1 MKSFVLWAALLLV
14 VSSVTPGF
22 AQSTSAAV
30 SGTIDDGTGALIPGV
45 TVTATNNATG
55 VVTTVLSN
63 EAGAY
68 NFASLLPGTY
78 SVSARLPGF
87 QTATFTNVQLGNRD
101 QVRLNF
107 TLKVASVATSVE
119 VSVAAD
125 TTLSTSS
132 SSVGEVLTQQK
143 VQDMP
148 LVGNNV
154 LDLLRL
160 LPGARMNDDGVNGT
174 FAGVSADKV
183 NMQRD
188 GVDTSG
194 SAYWV
199 QAGAQTATF
208 INPDLVGEVRMI
220 LAPVDAELGRGN
232 AQIQFLTR
240 SGTNRYTGSLVWSAT
255 NSALDA
261 NTWSNNR
268 AIDSKTGA
276 WKPIKPNW
284 TNAHE
289 FTLSIGGPIVRN
301 KTFFFALYDGVIV
314 NARTTQNPVVLTP
327 CARNGIFRYFD
338 GWNNGNTTQTL
349 AATGATPT
357 IQVVDA
363 LGNPLKPAFN
373 PGVQD
378 SSNPFTGQLRYVS
391 LFGPVTNAATINAD
405 CSNAQVGSAST
416 PTGTWD
422 VNRKAVDPT
431 GFVNKVMGKMPL
443 PNNYE
448 VGDGLNTA
456 GHQWT
461 RSESGGS
468 EGIFAIGGNLGR
480 KQINTKIDH
489 NFSNSQKLAGSYT
502 YEISS
507 GNAGYEIV
515 PDGFRG
521 AVTRKPQTLSVTFT
535 STLSPTLLNEARLG
549 YRLTKGRTYSAF
561 NNPDTGQ
568 DALAFFPTMNGY
580 PVNIGLQTFNTI
592 PVASGTA
599 TYFDD
604 TSLWTYADTISWTKG
619 AHVIKVGGEL
629 RRGHSLG
636 QDAINNLIPT
646 GVGGDTQLSAIPDAA
661 ISGTAIPGQPG
672 TPTIPG
678 LAGTANTGN
687 NQRMR
692 QLLTFFAGSLANV
705 NQGSWITDPNNV
717 DTFSDYKDFD
727 HRIRDMHNQNEASA
741 FFKDDWK
748 VRRSLTLNLGVRW
761 AYFAVPWESNGL
773 MPLPVGGGDAM
784 FGISGRSWD
793 GWMRPGQRADVT
805 ALQFVGKGSPNPD
818 IPWYP
823 NDWNNIG
830 PAVGF
835 SWQVPWFGEGK
846 TTVRGGYQMTYQI
859 NQSGNNIIQE
869 INAPG
874 SSDIATYIPASSD
887 PYLDLTKL
895 NPSLFPVRTLTPAG
909 TPLKPMQ
916 PSLLTGPRNQ
926 QIYIPDAGLSTP
938 YAQNLTLSV
947 TRSVSSRL
955 TVDLRYIGTLSRKQW
970 DPVVNINQP
979 NFLYNGLKEAFD
991 AARAGT
997 DSSPALT
1004 LLEDMFRGINV
1015 AGSGCTTPT
1024 GATTP
1029 CGPVGTTNSAG
1040 VLQTAA
1046 MHLRA
1051 NTTLRGNL
1059 ANGNYSALAASLNTL
1074 NYAAAS
1080 NPTLPVIPTGVVGT
1094 VLRQNNFPENFIV
1107 TNPQFGAVN
1116 NLTNVYSNNYHSLET
1131 QVTMRPVHGVS
1142 FQTTYTWSKNLGTGQ
1157 AGGLGA
1163 TYTTLADRHADYSLQ
1178 SDSRTHDF
1186 RTNGTFALPMG
1197 PNKLFLS
1204 NSSGTLA
1211 RIVEG
1216 WQASWI
1222 VNLTSG
1228 QPMNIGA
1235 QNMLY
1240 ANGTAS
1246 IVGPFDLDS
1255 KGVKYDTGT
1264 TWSYLPKGAYIVDD
1278 DPQCLQTTTL
1288 QGLRAQCTIDAVKD
1302 ASGNYVLQNPQTGT
1316 RGTLGQRVME
1326 GPGQWRFDANLQKAF
1341 SISESKTLQFRLD
1354 ARNILNHPEPNAPTL
1369 AITSPNFGTING
1381 KTNLRRQFQAQLRF
1395 TF

>member
-1 MKSFVLWAALLLV
+1 MRSFIFPAVLLLCLA
-14 VSSVTPGF
+14 SITPAF

-30 SGTIDDGTGALIPGV
+30 SGTIDDSTDALLPGV

-55 VVTTVLSN
+55 IVTTVLSN
-63 EAGAY
+63 ESGAY
-68 NFASLLPGTY
+68 NFGSLLPGEYTI
-78 SVSARLPGF
+78 SAKLPGF
-87 QTATFTNVQLGNRD
+87 QTATFTNVQLGNRA

-107 TLKVASVATSVE
+107 KLRVASVATSVD

-125 TTLSTSS
+125 TLLSTSS
-132 SSVGEVLTQQK
+132 SSVGQVLTEQK

-160 LPGARMNDDGVNGT
+160 LPGARMNEDGVNGT

-268 AIDSKTGA
+268 NVDAKTGA
-276 WKPIKPNW
+276 WAPIKPAWNN
-284 TNAHE
+284 THE
-289 FTLSIGGPIVRN
+289 FTMSLGGPIVKN
-301 KTFFFALYDGVIV
+301 KTFFFALYDGVLV
-314 NARTTQNPVVLTP
+314 NGRTTQNPLVLTP

-349 AATGATPT
+349 QATGGTPT
-357 IQVVDA
+357 IQVVDP
-363 LGNPLKPAFN
+363 LGNPLTPAFN
-373 PGVQD
+373 PGAQN
-378 SSNPFTGQLRYVS
+378 STNPFTGQLRYVS
-391 LFGPVTNAATINAD
+391 VFGPVTNPTALNAD
-405 CSNAQVGSAST
+405 CSNAQIGSAPT
-416 PTGTWD
+416 TTGTWD
-422 VNRKAVDPT
+422 TNRKAVDPT
-431 GFVNKVMGKMPL
+431 GFVNKVMGRIPL

-456 GHQWT
+456 GYRWT
-461 RSESGGS
+461 RNERDGS
-468 EGIFAIGGNLGR
+468 ENIFTVGGNLGR
-480 KQINTKIDH
+480 KQINMKIDH
-489 NFSNSQKLAGSYT
+489 NFSSSQKVAGSYT
-502 YEISS
+502 YETSS

-515 PDGFRG
+515 PDGYRG
-521 AVTRKPQTLSVTFT
+521 AVGRKPQTLSVTFT

-549 YRLTKGRTYSAF
+549 YRLTKGRSYSAF
-561 NNPDTGQ
+561 NNPETGQ

-580 PVNIGLQTFNTI
+580 PVNIGLQTFGQNSWQI

-629 RRGHSLG
+629 RRGHSVG

-646 GVGGDTQLSAIPDAA
+646 AAGGDTQLAAIPDAA

-678 LAGTANTGN
+678 LAGSSTTGN

-692 QLLTFFAGSLANV
+692 QLLSFFAGSLANV
-705 NQGSWITDPNNV
+705 NQGSWITDPNNL
-717 DTFSDYKDFD
+717 DTFSDYKNFD

-748 VRRSLTLNLGVRW
+748 VRKSLTLNLGVRW
-761 AYFAVPWESNGL
+761 AYFAVPWESDGL
-773 MPLPVGGGDAM
+773 MPLPVGGGAAM
-784 FGISGRSWD
+784 FGISGRGWD

-823 NDWNNIG
+823 DDWNNIG

-874 SSDIATYIPASSD
+874 SSDIGTYIPGSSD

-895 NPSLFPVRTLTPAG
+895 TPSLFPVRTLTPAG

-926 QIYIPDAGLSTP
+926 QIYIPDPGLSTP
-938 YAQNLTLSV
+938 YAQNITLSV
-947 TRSVSSRL
+947 TRSVSSAL

-991 AARAGT
+991 AARAGN

-1004 LLEDMFRGINV
+1004 VLEDMFRGMNI
-1015 AGSGCTTPT
+1015 AGAGF
-1024 GATTP
+1024 
-1029 CGPVGTTNSAG
+1029 GPVGSTFGG
-1040 VLQTAA
+1040 VQQTAG
-1046 MHLRA
+1046 MHLRG

-1059 ANGNYSALAASLNTL
+1059 ANGNYNALAGSLNTL
-1074 NYAAAS
+1074 NYASAS
-1080 NPTLPVIPTGVVGT
+1080 NPGLPVIPTGVVGT
-1094 VLRQNNFPENFIV
+1094 VLRQNGFPENFIV

-1131 QVTMRPVHGVS
+1131 QVTMRPIHGVS
-1142 FQTTYTWSKNLGTGQ
+1142 FQSTYTWSKNLGTGQ

-1163 TYTTLADRHADYSLQ
+1163 SYTTLADRHADYSLQ

-1186 RTNGTFALPMG
+1186 RTNGTFALPIG
-1197 PNKLFLS
+1197 PNKLFLP

-1211 RIVEG
+1211 RIIEG

-1222 VNLTSG
+1222 INLSSG
-1228 QPMNIGA
+1228 QPTSIAA
-1235 QNMLY
+1235 QNNLY

-1246 IVGPFDLDS
+1246 IVGAFDLDN
-1255 KGVKYDTGT
+1255 KGVSYDTGT
-1264 TWSYLPKGAYIVDD
+1264 TFNYLPKGAYIVAD
-1278 DPQCLQTTTL
+1278 DPQCAQVTAL
-1288 QGLRAQCTIDAVKD
+1288 QGLQAQCTIDAVKD
-1302 ASGNYVLQNPQTGT
+1302 ASGNYVLQNPAPGT

-1341 SISESKTLQFRLD
+1341 RISESKTLQFRLD
-1354 ARNILNHPEPNAPTL
+1354 ARNILNHPEPNAPALQINPVNPPAT
-1369 AITSPNFGTING
+1369 FGTING

>member
-1 MKSFVLWAALLLV
+1 LRNLILATAALLFL
-14 VSSVTPGF
+14 SSFTPAL
-22 AQSTSAAV
+22 AQSTSATV
-30 SGTIDDGTGALIPGV
+30 GGTIDDGTGALMPGV

-63 EAGAY
+63 EAGTY
-68 NFASLLPGTY
+68 NFASLPPGAY
-78 SVSARLPGF
+78 KVSAHLPGF
-87 QTATFTNVQLGNRD
+87 QTSTFTDVQLGNRD
-101 QVRLNF
+101 QIRLNF
-107 TLKVASVATSVE
+107 RMKIASVATSVE

-125 TTLSTSS
+125 TLLSTSS
-132 SSVGEVLTQQK
+132 SSVGEVLGQQK

-199 QAGAQTATF
+199 QAGLQTATF

-240 SGTNRYTGSLVWSAT
+240 SGTNRYSGSLVWSAT

-268 AIDSKTGA
+268 AIDAKTGA
-276 WKPIKPNW
+276 WKPTKPNW

-289 FTLSIGGPIVRN
+289 YTMSMGGPIVKN
-301 KTFFFALYDGVIV
+301 KTFFFALFDGVTV
-314 NARTTQNPVVLTP
+314 NARTTQNTQVLTP
-327 CARNGIFRYFD
+327 CARNGIFRYYD
-338 GWNNGNTTQTL
+338 NWNNGNTTNTL

-363 LGNPLKPAFN
+363 LGNPLKPAYN
-373 PGVQD
+373 PGAQD
-378 SSNPFTGQLRYVS
+378 ASNPFTGQLRYVS
-391 LFGPVTNAATINAD
+391 VFGPVTNAASMNAD
-405 CSNAQVGSAST
+405 CSNAQIGSAST
-416 PTGTWD
+416 ATGTWD
-422 VNRKAVDPT
+422 TNRKAVDPT
-431 GFVNKVMGKMPL
+431 GFVSKVMGKMPA
-443 PNNYE
+443 PNNFE
-448 VGDGLNTA
+448 VGDGLNIA
-456 GHQWT
+456 GYRWT

-468 EGIFAIGGNLGR
+468 ESIFAFGGNLGR

-489 NFSNSQKLAGSYT
+489 NFNASHKVSGSYT
-502 YEISS
+502 YEDSA

-521 AVTRKPQTLSVTFT
+521 SVTRKPQTLALTFT
-535 STLSPTLLNEARLG
+535 STLSPTLLNEARVG
-549 YRLTKGRTYSAF
+549 YRLTKGRTYSAY
-561 NNPDTGQ
+561 NDPKTGK
-568 DALAFFPTMNGY
+568 DALAFFPTQNGY
-580 PVNIGLQTFNTI
+580 PVSIGLQTFGTI

-604 TSLWTYADTISWTKG
+604 TSLWTWADTVSWTRG
-619 AHVIKVGGEL
+619 AHTLKGGAEL
-629 RRGHSLG
+629 RKGHSIG
-636 QDAINNLIPT
+636 QDAINALLPNA
-646 GVGGDTQLSAIPDAA
+646 VGGDTQLGAIPAGA
-661 ISGTAIPGQPG
+661 ITSTNV
-672 TPTIPG
+672 TG
-678 LAGTANTGN
+678 LAGTPASGN
-687 NQRMR
+687 NLRMR
-692 QLLTFFAGSLANV
+692 QLLSFFAGSLSSV
-705 NQGSWITDPNNV
+705 NQGSWITDPKNV
-717 DTFSDYKDFD
+717 DTFSDYKNFD
-727 HRIRDMHNQNEASA
+727 HRIRDMHNQNEASV

-748 VRRSLTLNLGVRW
+748 VLKSLTLNLGVRW
-761 AYFAVPWESNGL
+761 AYFGVPWESNGL
-773 MPLPVGGGDAM
+773 MPLPIGGGDAM

-793 GWMRPGQRADVT
+793 GWMKPGARAEVT
-805 ALQFVGKGSPNPD
+805 ALQFVGKGSPNPN

-823 NDWNNIG
+823 NDYNNIG

-835 SWQVPWFGEGK
+835 SWQVPWFGVGK

-859 NQSGNNIIQE
+859 NQSGNNVIQE

-874 SSDIATYIPASSD
+874 SSDIASYVPASND
-887 PYLDLTKL
+887 PYLDLVKMKALT
-895 NPSLFPVRTLTPAG
+895 FPIRTLTPAG

-938 YAQNLTLSV
+938 YAQNLTLSL
-947 TRSVSSRL
+947 TRSVSNSL

-979 NFLYNGLKEAFD
+979 NFLYNGLKDAFD
-991 AARAGT
+991 AARAGN
-997 DSSPALT
+997 DSSPALKV
-1004 LLEDMFRGINV
+1004 LEDMFKGMNI
-1015 AGSGCTTPT
+1015 AGAGF
-1024 GATTP
+1024 
-1029 CGPVGTTNSAG
+1029 GPVGSPFGG
-1040 VLQTAA
+1040 VMQTAG

-1059 ANGNYSALAASLNTL
+1059 ANGNYNALAAALNTL
-1074 NYAAAS
+1074 NYPAANNLS
-1080 NPTLPVIPTGVVGT
+1080 LPIIPTGVVGT

-1131 QVTMRPVHGVS
+1131 QVSMRPKHGIS
-1142 FQTTYTWSKNLGTGQ
+1142 FQSTYTWSKNLGTGQ

-1163 TYTTLADRHADYSLQ
+1163 SYSNLADRHADYSLQ

-1186 RTNGTFALPMG
+1186 RTNGTFALPIG

-1211 RIVEG
+1211 RIIEG

-1222 VNLTSG
+1222 INLTSG
-1228 QPMNIGA
+1228 PPTSVSA
-1235 QNMLY
+1235 QSNLY
-1240 ANGTAS
+1240 ALGTAS
-1246 IVGPFDLDS
+1246 IVGAFDKNS
-1255 KGVKYDTGT
+1255 GAAQYDTGT
-1264 TWSYLPKGAYIVDD
+1264 TWNYLPKGVYNVVL
-1278 DPQCLQTTTL
+1278 DPQCSQVTSL
-1288 QGLRAQCTIDAVKD
+1288 QGLNSQCTIDAVAD
-1302 ASGNYVLQNPQTGT
+1302 ASGKVVLQNPAPGT
-1316 RGTLGQRVME
+1316 RGTLGQRVMD
-1326 GPGQWRFDANLQKAF
+1326 GPGQWRFDANLQKSF
-1341 SISESKTLQFRLD
+1341 KVGESKTLQFRMD
-1354 ARNILNHPEPNAPTL
+1354 ARDILNHPELSAPNL
-1369 AITSPNFGTING
+1369 AITSTAFGTING
-1381 KTNLRRQFQAQLRF
+1381 KTTLHRQFQAQLRL

>member
-1 MKSFVLWAALLLV
+1 MRGLLVAAAALVLL
-14 VSSVTPGF
+14 TPFTPTF
-22 AQSTSAAV
+22 AQSTSATV

-45 TVTATNNATG
+45 TVLATNNGTG
-55 VVTTVLSN
+55 LATTVVSN
-63 EAGAY
+63 EAGTY
-68 NFASLLPGTY
+68 NFASLPPGVYT
-78 SVSARLPGF
+78 VSARLPGF
-87 QTATFTNVQLGNRD
+87 QTSTFTDVQLGNRD
-101 QVRLNF
+101 QIRLNF
-107 TLKVASVATSVE
+107 RLKVASVTTNVE
-119 VSVAAD
+119 VSIAAD
-125 TTLSTSS
+125 TILATAS
-132 SSVGEVLTQQK
+132 SSVGQVLSERK

-261 NTWSNNR
+261 NTWNNNR
-268 AIDSKTGA
+268 AVDAKTGE
-276 WKPIKPNW
+276 WKPTKPNW
-284 TNAHE
+284 TNSHE
-289 FTLSIGGPIVRN
+289 YTLSLGGPIVRN
-301 KTFFFALYDGVIV
+301 QTFFFALWDAMVV

-349 AATGATPT
+349 QATGATPT
-357 IQVVDA
+357 IQVVDV
-363 LGNPLKPAFN
+363 LGSPLQPAYK

-378 SSNPFTGQLRYVS
+378 SSNPFTGQLRHVS
-391 LFGPVTNAATINAD
+391 VFGPVTNAASLNAD
-405 CSNAQVGSAST
+405 CSNAQLGTAST
-416 PTGTWD
+416 STGTWD
-422 VNRKAVDPT
+422 TNRTAEDPT
-431 GFVNKVMGKMPL
+431 GFVDKVLGKMPL
-443 PNNYE
+443 PNNYD

-456 GHQWT
+456 GHRWT
-461 RSESGGS
+461 RRERGGS
-468 EGIFAIGGNLGR
+468 EGIFAFGGNLGR

-489 NFSNSQKLAGSYT
+489 NFNSSEKLSGSYT
-502 YEISS
+502 YEVSS

-521 AVTRKPQTLSVTFT
+521 AVKRKPQTLAVTLT

-561 NNPDTGQ
+561 NNPKTGN
-568 DALAFFPTMNGY
+568 DALSFFPSVNGY
-580 PVNIGLQTFNTI
+580 PMIIGLQTFNTI
-592 PVASGTA
+592 PVAGGQA
-599 TYFDD
+599 TYFND
-604 TSLWTYADTISWTKG
+604 TSLWSYGDTLSWTKG
-619 AHVIKVGGEL
+619 AHVLKVGAEL

-636 QDAINNLIPT
+636 QDAINNLIPAAI
-646 GVGGDTQLSAIPDAA
+646 GGDTQLAAIPANA
-661 ISGTAIPGQPG
+661 ITSTNV
-672 TPTIPG
+672 PG
-678 LAGTANTGN
+678 LAGTPGAGN

-692 QLLTFFAGSLANV
+692 QLLSFFAGSLSNLS
-705 NQGSWITDPNNV
+705 QGSWITDPTNTE
-717 DTFSDYKDFD
+717 TFSDYKNFD
-727 HRIRDMHNQNEASA
+727 HRIRDMHNQNEASV
-741 FFKDDWK
+741 FLKDDWK
-748 VRRSLTLNLGVRW
+748 ALKSLTLNLGVRW
-761 AYFAVPWESNGL
+761 AYFSVPWESDGL

-818 IPWYP
+818 ITWYP

-835 SWQVPWFGEGK
+835 AWQVPWFGAGK
-846 TTVRGGYQMTYQI
+846 TTVRGGYQITYQI

-869 INAPG
+869 INVPG
-874 SSDIATYIPASSD
+874 ASDIASYVPASSA
-887 PYLDLTKL
+887 PYLDLTKIT
-895 NPSLFPVRTLTPAG
+895 PSLIPVRTLTPSGA
-909 TPLKPMQ
+909 PLKPMQ
-916 PSLLTGPRNQ
+916 PSLLTGPRSQ

-947 TRSVSSRL
+947 TRSISSNL
-955 TVDLRYIGTLSRKQW
+955 TLDLRYIGTLSRKQW

-979 NFLYNGLKEAFD
+979 NFLYNGLKAAFD
-991 AARAGT
+991 AARAGD
-997 DSSPALT
+997 DSSPALQV
-1004 LLEDMFRGINV
+1004 LEDMFRGMNI
-1015 AGSGCTTPT
+1015 AGNGF
-1024 GATTP
+1024 
-1029 CGPVGTTNSAG
+1029 GPVGSTFNN
-1040 VLQTAA
+1040 VLQTAG

-1051 NTTLRGNL
+1051 NPTLRGNL
-1059 ANGNYSALAASLNTL
+1059 ANGNYAGVAGSLNTL
-1074 NYAAAS
+1074 NYPAAN
-1080 NPTLPVIPTGVVGT
+1080 NPTLPIIPSGVVGT
-1094 VLRQNNFPENFIV
+1094 VIRQNGFPENFIV

-1131 QVTMRPVHGVS
+1131 QVTLRPKHGVS
-1142 FQTTYTWSKNLGTGQ
+1142 LQSTYTWSKNLGTGQ

-1163 TYTTLADRHADYSLQ
+1163 TYTNLADRHADYSLQ

-1186 RTNGTFALPMG
+1186 RTNGTFALPIG
-1197 PNKLFLS
+1197 PNKLLLA

-1211 RIVEG
+1211 RIIEG

-1222 VNLTSG
+1222 INLTSG
-1228 QPMNIGA
+1228 QPTSVAA
-1235 QNMLY
+1235 QNNLY
-1240 ANGTAS
+1240 TNGTAS
-1246 IVGPFDLDS
+1246 IVGPFDKDS
-1255 KGVKYDTGT
+1255 GNVQHDTGT
-1264 TWSYLPKGAYIVDD
+1264 TWNYLPKGAYTVDV
-1278 DPQCLQTTTL
+1278 DPQCAQVTTL
-1288 QGLRAQCTIDAVKD
+1288 QGLQGQCTIDAVKD
-1302 ASGNYVLQNPQTGT
+1302 ASGQFVLQHPAPGT
-1316 RGTLGQRVME
+1316 RGTMGLRTVE
-1326 GPGQWRFDANLQKAF
+1326 GPGQWRFDANLQKSF
-1341 SISESKTLQFRLD
+1341 KISESKTMQFRMD

-1369 AITSPNFGTING
+1369 SINQANFGTING
-1381 KTNLRRQFQAQLRF
+1381 KTTLRRQFQAQLRLIF
-1395 TF
+1395 